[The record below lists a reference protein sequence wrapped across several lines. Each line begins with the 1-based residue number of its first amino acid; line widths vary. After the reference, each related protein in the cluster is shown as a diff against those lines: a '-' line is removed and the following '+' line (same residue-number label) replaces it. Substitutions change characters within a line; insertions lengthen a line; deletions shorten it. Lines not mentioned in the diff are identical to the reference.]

1 MDTVFLMK
9 NVVFGLLRRK
19 SSILICATGAG
30 PFSEVILLSDFA
42 ILLLCLLVD
51 ADEVTL
57 YQNQLI
63 KEFKVFVVDA
73 FVDVKL

>member
-1 MDTVFLMK
+1 MDTVFLVID
-9 NVVFGLLRRK
+9 VVFGLLRSK
-19 SSILICATGAG
+19 SGILICATGAS

-42 ILLLCLLVD
+42 ILLLCLFVD
-51 ADEVTL
+51 TDEVTL
-57 YQNQLI
+57 YQDQLI